1 MGEVGMPREL
11 VVFKGSRQGLKV
23 LLDPEA
29 DFSAVAGELRRKLTR
44 SDGFFAGASVRIS
57 TGGRELPPEQ
67 IGELARIVK
76 EEFGLKLSA
85 IEQLNEDLAWEP
97 SENEGQASGAAS
109 RLVDQGGF
117 DSRMMD
123 RATLMVKRTLRSGQ
137 SVRYNGNVVVLGDA
151 NPGSE
156 IIASGDIIVM
166 GSLRGVAHAGAT
178 GDRQAMVA
186 AFRLLPT
193 QLRIAHFIAR
203 APDEKQPLPNVPEIA
218 RIKDDLVVVEEY
230 VS

>member
-1 MGEVGMPREL
+1 MPREL
-11 VVFKGSRQGLKV
+11 VVFKGSRQGLKM
-23 LLDPEA
+23 LLDPVA
-29 DFSAVAGELRRKLTR
+29 DFSAVAGELQRKLAH

-57 TGGRELPPEQ
+57 TGGRELTPEQ
-67 IGELARIVK
+67 MRELVEIIK

-85 IEQLNEDLAWEP
+85 IEQGSEDPAWET
-97 SENEGQASGAAS
+97 SENEAQANGVAA
-109 RLVDQGGF
+109 RLVDQSGF
-117 DSRMMD
+117 DSRMVD
-123 RATLMVKRTLRSGQ
+123 RSTLMVKRTLRSGQ
-137 SVRYNGNVVVLGDA
+137 SVRYNGNVVVLGDV